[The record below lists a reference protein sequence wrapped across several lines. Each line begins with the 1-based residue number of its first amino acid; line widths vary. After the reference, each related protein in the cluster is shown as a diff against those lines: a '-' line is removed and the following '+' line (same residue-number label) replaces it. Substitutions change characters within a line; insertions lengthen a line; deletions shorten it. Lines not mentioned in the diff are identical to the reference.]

1 MKLLLENWREYM
13 GERLSFL
20 PSEIL
25 RGEEEFDEESGEEGV
40 LVKNIP
46 MKELS
51 MLKSQGEAILSDI
64 RRGEF
69 SMTKGLPV
77 LFYNTDEHQLIV
89 DDGNHRIFQEW
100 LNGQDHFAAY
110 VYSGSH
116 SNYLRHVYEGEEK
129 FDWSEDYK

>member
-1 MKLLLENWREYM
+1 MKLLFENWREYM

-25 RGEEEFDEESGEEGV
+25 HGEEEFDEEAGEEGV

-51 MLKSQGEAILSDI
+51 MLKSQGEAILRDI

-69 SMTKGLPV
+69 SMTKDLPV